1 MVDQDTLT
9 DSFEIIIDFKPG
21 EGDPAR
27 VFKTMSGLI
36 DALQKI
42 DRHLL
47 STMSVSMESTLILEG
62 IEKGSLKAKFRD
74 LIEGVPDEALKDG
87 EIKRI
92 LGYFLLKSKY
102 KIIEWCG
109 ERKEVSDRKS
119 VKVLEGELLK
129 IAEET
134 DVKRIP
140 AYLPPSTETLLSDI
154 NAVQESLSNLESD
167 DNASYSYRDGI
178 TSFNKELNISNEIV
192 RQVLT
197 KEVIA
202 SSGIRILKVK
212 KPDYLGSSMWQFR
225 YESHAIEAKILQEE
239 WLQKFQSRTEEVRP
253 GDSLKV
259 ELKEE
264 IFYGYEGEVVYRHY
278 EIIKVISIINTQ
290 RQKQIDF

>member
-9 DSFEIIIDFKPG
+9 DSFEVTIDFKPG

-36 DALQKI
+36 DALQQI

-47 STMSVSMESTLILEG
+47 STMSVSLESTLILED

-74 LIEGVPDEALKDG
+74 LIEGVPDDALKDG
-87 EIKRI
+87 EIKKI

-109 ERKEVSDRKS
+109 GRKEISDRES
-119 VKVLEGELLK
+119 VKVLEGELLE

-140 AYLPPSTETLLSDI
+140 AYSPPSAETLLSDI

-167 DNASYSYRDGI
+167 DNASYSYRDGR

-197 KEVIA
+197 KEVIT

-225 YESHAIEAKILQEE
+225 YESHAIEAKILHEE
-239 WLQKFQSRTEEVRP
+239 WLLEFQSRTEEVRP

-264 IFYGYEGEVVYRHY
+264 ISYGYEGEVVYRHY
-278 EIIKVISIINTQ
+278 EITKVISVIKAPGQ
-290 RQKQIDF
+290 EQIDF